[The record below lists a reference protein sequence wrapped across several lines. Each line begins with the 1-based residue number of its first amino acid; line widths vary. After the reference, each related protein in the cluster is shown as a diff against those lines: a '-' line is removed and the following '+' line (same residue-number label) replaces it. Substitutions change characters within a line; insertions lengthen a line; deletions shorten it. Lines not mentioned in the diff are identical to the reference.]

1 MLSPNPRDIIIAP
14 VVSEKSYAGV
24 QDKRYSFFVNLRATK
39 SQIKSA
45 IEEIFNVKVV
55 KISTS
60 NIKSKPR
67 RLGKSVGRSS
77 RKKKAVVTLSKKD
90 KIDFFESV

>member
-1 MLSPNPRDIIIAP
+1 MISPNPRDIIIAP

-24 QDKRYSFFVNLRATK
+24 QDKRYSFFVDLRATK
-39 SQIKSA
+39 GQIKSA

-55 KISTS
+55 KISTI
-60 NIKSKPR
+60 NVKSKPR

-77 RKKKAVVTLSKKD
+77 KRKKAVVTLSKKD

>member
-1 MLSPNPRDIIIAP
+1 MVSPNPRDIIIAP
-14 VVSEKSYAGV
+14 VVSEKSYGGV
-24 QDKRYSFFVNLRATK
+24 QDKRYSFFVDLRATK

-60 NIKSKPR
+60 NVKSKPK
-67 RLGKSVGRSS
+67 RLGRSVGRSS

-90 KIDFFESV
+90 KIDFFESI

>member
-1 MLSPNPRDIIIAP
+1 MISPNPRDIIIAP

-24 QDKRYSFFVNLRATK
+24 QDKRYSFFVDLRATK
-39 SQIKSA
+39 DQIKSA

-55 KISTS
+55 KISTI

-77 RKKKAVVTLSKKD
+77 RRKKAVVTLSKKD

>member
-1 MLSPNPRDIIIAP
+1 MISPNPRDIIIAP

-24 QDKRYSFFVNLRATK
+24 QDKRYSFFVDLRATK

-45 IEEIFNVKVV
+45 IEEIFNVKVE

-60 NIKSKPR
+60 NIKSKPK
-67 RLGKSVGRSS
+67 RLGKSVGRSA

>member
-1 MLSPNPRDIIIAP
+1 MISPNPRDIIIAP

-24 QDKRYSFFVNLRATK
+24 QDKRYSFFVDLRATK

-67 RLGKSVGRSS
+67 RLGKYVGRSS
-77 RKKKAVVTLSKKD
+77 RKKKAVVTLGKKD

>member
-1 MLSPNPRDIIIAP
+1 MTSPNPRDIIIAP
-14 VVSEKSYAGV
+14 VVSEKSYGGV
-24 QDKRYSFFVNLRATK
+24 KDKRYSFFVDLRATK
-39 SQIKSA
+39 SQIKNA
-45 IEEIFNVKVV
+45 IEEIFNVSVL

-67 RLGKSVGRSS
+67 RLGRSVGRSS
-77 RKKKAVVTLSKKD
+77 KRKKAVVTLSKKD

>member
-1 MLSPNPRDIIIAP
+1 MISPNPRDIIIAP

-24 QDKRYSFFVNLRATK
+24 QDKRYSFFVDLRATK
-39 SQIKSA
+39 SQIKNA

-77 RKKKAVVTLSKKD
+77 RRKKAVVTLSKKD

>member
-1 MLSPNPRDIIIAP
+1 MVSPNPRDIILAP

-24 QDKRYSFFVNLRATK
+24 QDKRYSFFVDLRSTK

>member
-1 MLSPNPRDIIIAP
+1 MISPNPRDIIIAP

-24 QDKRYSFFVNLRATK
+24 QDKRYSFFVDLRATK
-39 SQIKSA
+39 SQIKIA

-67 RLGKSVGRSS
+67 RLGKSIGRSS
-77 RKKKAVVTLSKKD
+77 RRKKAVVTLSKKD

>member
-1 MLSPNPRDIIIAP
+1 MVSPNPRDIIIAP

-39 SQIKSA
+39 GQIKDA
-45 IEEIFNVKVV
+45 IEEIFNVTVV

-67 RLGKSVGRSS
+67 RLGKSIGRSS
-77 RKKKAVVTLSKKD
+77 RRKKAVVTLGKKD